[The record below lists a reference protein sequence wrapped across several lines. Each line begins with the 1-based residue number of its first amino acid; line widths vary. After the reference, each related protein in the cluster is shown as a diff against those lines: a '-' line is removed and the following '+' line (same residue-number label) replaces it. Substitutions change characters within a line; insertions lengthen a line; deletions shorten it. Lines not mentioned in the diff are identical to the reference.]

1 MTTPCKKLKTNLIC
15 LSIPE
20 EPINDKATEKERED
34 EHLRSLL
41 KISSGYFDAMNQ
53 YHQESPPDYDQIS
66 RDEYQEHSKRER
78 DEITRIWHEKLDKD
92 IRASRAREAP
102 LIEKQGNEAKQREV
116 IKAREIQTYLKDNPS
131 DVKSLK
137 LDVGR
142 YSSIYVF
149 SFEYAKLESSK
160 YKKFIKSLKDDNLIN
175 YGVYFGRKESLSK
188 IFGLNPGLHEIESLV
203 FEEDEFLTLPPRSSA
218 TNLCVKL
225 KELGM
230 PVELNGGRIKLT
242 KVFSVC
248 EDKRV
253 TEDSTKIL
261 RLLKQKMFKYAL
273 VPLCC
278 WSASTGE
285 TEYFDLNLPRSG

>member
-1 MTTPCKKLKTNLIC
+1 
-15 LSIPE
+15 
-20 EPINDKATEKERED
+20 
-34 EHLRSLL
+34 
-41 KISSGYFDAMNQ
+41 MNQ
-53 YHQESPPDYDQIS
+53 YHQESPPDYDQMS
-66 RDEYQEHSKRER
+66 
-78 DEITRIWHEKLDKD
+78 
-92 IRASRAREAP
+92 
-102 LIEKQGNEAKQREV
+102 
-116 IKAREIQTYLKDNPS
+116 REIQTYLKDNPL

-142 YSSIYVF
+142 
-149 SFEYAKLESSK
+149 FEYAKLESSK

-175 YGVYFGRKESLSK
+175 YGVYFGRKKSLSK
-188 IFGLNPGLHEIESLV
+188 IFGLKPGLHEIESLV

-230 PVELNGGRIKLT
+230 PVELNGMLLYYILVIASGRIKLT

-253 TEDSTKIL
+253 TKDSTKIL